1 MYQSTFNGISAKFSR
16 LLTEMLISVNQASTE
31 VDRVS
36 IKVRLRLSIKGIGR
50 HLSITVVHMIQ
61 LFFPIQ

>member
-36 IKVRLRLSIKGIGR
+36 IKGRLRISIKGIGR
-50 HLSITVVHMIQ
+50 DLSVTVVHMIQ

>member
-16 LLTEMLISVNQASTE
+16 LLTEMLMSVNQASTE

-36 IKVRLRLSIKGIGR
+36 IKGRLRISIKGIGR
-50 HLSITVVHMIQ
+50 HLSVTVVHMIQ